1 MASATTT
8 ATAYHSSIPHEHQD
22 IHEQI
27 SIASEKTA
35 TENQE
40 YRITLHGADDEQP
53 QEQIETAAATPATE
67 KDEAQWEEP
76 EEDDQ
81 QEGGYGWFVVI
92 GAFLAQITGFGIT
105 SSWGI
110 LQDYLER
117 NTFKDVPD
125 AQLQLSFAGTII
137 ELLIHFMGPVFQ
149 ILTARYGIKPVLAIA
164 TIFSTLGLELASLT
178 KEVGRFTLRRETWN
192 YMRTKVITIDMAAV
206 PITRSHVRHR
216 CIVYVCG
223 K

>member
-149 ILTARYGIKPVLAIA
+149 ILTAWYGIKPVLAIA

-178 KEVGRFTLRRETWN
+178 KEVGRFTLRRET
-192 YMRTKVITIDMAAV
+192 
-206 PITRSHVRHR
+206 
-216 CIVYVCG
+216 
-223 K
+223 